1 MKRISG
7 RMPITKY
14 DSIRICIEIALVL
27 IATILFQIFM
37 PLLVWGDKLD
47 CVEDKLCHGNE
58 KANIMIDDNI
68 SNIMRGLDEADQ
80 RIGGERHDTI
90 FGGDGGDTVIGGLA
104 NDVIVSG
111 QGSDQIS
118 AESGDDRIYQR
129 PINSTEPDGSKD
141 VINFRDVKD
150 EIWINFSIDGDQ
162 VSDDYEIIHKG

>member
-47 CVEDKLCHGNE
+47 CVEDKLCHGIE

-104 NDVIVSG
+104 NDVIVS
-111 QGSDQIS
+111 DQIS

-129 PINSTEPDGSKD
+129 SINSTEPDGSKD
-141 VINFRDVKD
+141 VINFRDGKD

>member
-1 MKRISG
+1 
-7 RMPITKY
+7 
-14 DSIRICIEIALVL
+14 
-27 IATILFQIFM
+27 
-37 PLLVWGDKLD
+37 
-47 CVEDKLCHGNE
+47 
-58 KANIMIDDNI
+58 MIGDNI

-104 NDVIVSG
+104 NDVIVS
-111 QGSDQIS
+111 DQIS

-129 PINSTEPDGSKD
+129 SINSTEPDGSKD
-141 VINFRDVKD
+141 VINIRDGKD